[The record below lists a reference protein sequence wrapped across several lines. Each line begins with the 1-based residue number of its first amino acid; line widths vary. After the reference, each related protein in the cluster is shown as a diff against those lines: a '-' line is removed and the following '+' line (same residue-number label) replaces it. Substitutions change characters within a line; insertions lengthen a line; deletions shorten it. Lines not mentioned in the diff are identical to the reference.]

1 MENTAVEVASIIS
14 FTLIQLGV
22 IGMST
27 QPNDKVKLCY
37 RFY

>member
-22 IGMST
+22 IGMVIYAIK
-27 QPNDKVKLCY
+27 N
-37 RFY
+37 R